1 MPLPPS
7 EYRFLGPPT
16 LSPVTITRAFASD
29 NYRSLESSTLLQGRS
44 ITHTAPARSFALP
57 NLVTESGSPGWCLR
71 VSVSVPRGELSS
83 HQPKRLCNKTL
94 EGVDRQSDL
103 FDAPGV
109 LGQGWGEGE
118 MGGAG
123 RAAVPLAFNTH
134 PRTHPHMHA
143 RVHAFTFTRRS
154 LKVQVA
160 DALLCML
167 SRDSSSSQFLHLV
180 AVVLLLFFRSTA
192 QRTPAQPQSDLR
204 CSACQTPSVA
214 LIGSTGLAHTPHYQ
228 GVLGPRTCACIK
240 MRYCP
245 PAPQLAC
252 WPAALDG
259 GSINA
264 SPQAGAAL
272 YSPYLATPA
281 AAAAA
286 RVGTPAMPSMGSPTE
301 VHQVLAAF
309 AAATAAATASP
320 GAMKDSRWLT
330 LEVCRQYQRKMCS
343 RDENECKFAHPP
355 PHVDVQNGRVI
366 CCYDSIKGKC
376 QRRDPPCKY
385 FHPPQHLRELLL
397 QNGRNNLI
405 LKNMQL
411 QLLQQQLA
419 QGAMLPGL
427 SAALAATAPTPSV
440 ASPGTPAT
448 HGIAGAPQC
457 PNPTSPVSSASIG
470 PTGKLIYPPAP
481 SLNLTPQ
488 GMATTYSLLLPQPTP
503 PPPPS
508 QPPSAT
514 VPTPAI
520 AAAAAALAAANL
532 DASSAQQLAHIF
544 PSPKTVLVGPLCANL
559 YTQEQMT
566 SPTASRKRP
575 AACVNETA
583 SAVYAP
589 LFSAP
594 SLLAYGPQ
602 LDSTAYQLGAQSL
615 SAVNSLVGSSAQF
628 FHSPSLSP
636 FFFASLHSL
645 AHFGLSCLC
654 FSVDVL
660 FVIAMHTAPQLV
672 HAACIPLPARAFSCL
687 ATRLSNLIP
696 HPLSQGKSWA
706 LLQSWN
712 GVGLSPY
719 LTPTQLNSMAAAAA
733 TAAAL
738 KSVPPTVSLANGGGA
753 GAGGLSAAHLA
764 VMAAAATAAAAA
776 NASAVAPL
784 AAPATPAKRPALA
797 DAKSGLPMF
806 DYGQGLYA
814 LQTQAQAQL
823 VGAKNLQ
830 PPQPPSQSSQQS
842 PQKSSA
848 STSVVTAAV
857 NVGGVVAQEN
867 GVGGQEHG
875 APNEV
880 DTQKAQVA
888 AVGQFYPET
897 CESIPCSWFGLGFC
911 LGVE

>member
-1 MPLPPS
+1 
-7 EYRFLGPPT
+7 
-16 LSPVTITRAFASD
+16 
-29 NYRSLESSTLLQGRS
+29 
-44 ITHTAPARSFALP
+44 
-57 NLVTESGSPGWCLR
+57 
-71 VSVSVPRGELSS
+71 
-83 HQPKRLCNKTL
+83 
-94 EGVDRQSDL
+94 
-103 FDAPGV
+103 
-109 LGQGWGEGE
+109 
-118 MGGAG
+118 
-123 RAAVPLAFNTH
+123 
-134 PRTHPHMHA
+134 
-143 RVHAFTFTRRS
+143 
-154 LKVQVA
+154 
-160 DALLCML
+160 ML

-180 AVVLLLFFRSTA
+180 AVFLLLFMCHLDKTA
-192 QRTPAQPQSDLR
+192 ELSDCYQP
-204 CSACQTPSVA
+204 P
-214 LIGSTGLAHTPHYQ
+214 HHYQ
-228 GVLGPRTCACIK
+228 
-240 MRYCP
+240 
-245 PAPQLAC
+245 APQLAC

-286 RVGTPAMPSMGSPTE
+286 RVGTPAMPSMGGPTE

-419 QGAMLPGL
+419 QGAILPGL

-457 PNPTSPVSSASIG
+457 PNPTSPVSSTSIG

-488 GMATTYSLLLPQPTP
+488 GMATTYSLL
-503 PPPPS
+503 
-508 QPPSAT
+508 
-514 VPTPAI
+514 
-520 AAAAAALAAANL
+520 
-532 DASSAQQLAHIF
+532 
-544 PSPKTVLVGPLCANL
+544 
-559 YTQEQMT
+559 
-566 SPTASRKRP
+566 
-575 AACVNETA
+575 
-583 SAVYAP
+583 
-589 LFSAP
+589 
-594 SLLAYGPQ
+594 
-602 LDSTAYQLGAQSL
+602 
-615 SAVNSLVGSSAQF
+615 
-628 FHSPSLSP
+628 
-636 FFFASLHSL
+636 
-645 AHFGLSCLC
+645 
-654 FSVDVL
+654 
-660 FVIAMHTAPQLV
+660 
-672 HAACIPLPARAFSCL
+672 
-687 ATRLSNLIP
+687 
-696 HPLSQGKSWA
+696 
-706 LLQSWN
+706 

-738 KSVPPTVSLANGGGA
+738 KTVPPTVSLANGGGA

-842 PQKSSA
+842 PQKLSA

-897 CESIPCSWFGLGFC
+897 H
-911 LGVE
+911 